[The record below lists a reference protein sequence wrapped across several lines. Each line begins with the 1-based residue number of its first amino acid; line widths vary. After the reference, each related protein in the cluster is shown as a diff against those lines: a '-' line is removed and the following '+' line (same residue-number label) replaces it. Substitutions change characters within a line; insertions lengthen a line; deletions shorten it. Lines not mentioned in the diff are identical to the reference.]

1 MISSALPVE
10 AIAPL
15 EHDEAMALA
24 SAEYDRLLAVVD
36 DLSDEQWSLP
46 TDCAGWDIKAMVGH
60 IVGMLELQADAE
72 ERTRQISAAAA
83 AVAESGGLRLDAL
96 TALQVSEHAALSTD
110 QLRQAL
116 HEATPRGLAARRA
129 IPKAVRDAPYDPQLP
144 GETAWTMGYLFDIV
158 HTRDPWIH
166 RIDIARAV
174 GREPQLIPDHDG
186 RIVGDVVAD
195 WGRRHAQP
203 FTLNLTGPAGGT
215 YVAGRDG
222 EHLNLDAV
230 EFCRILSGREP
241 ASGLLTT
248 RVVF

>member
-60 IVGMLELQADAE
+60 IVGMLELQADAQ

-195 WGRRHAQP
+195 WARRHAQP

>member
-195 WGRRHAQP
+195 WARRHAQP